1 MIFKKGDLVEIF
13 ERGKNIASLF
23 FPIQKNLLGI
33 LVKNIETNLWIIY
46 FPTSNYFLRFF
57 EFEFKQAK
65 LKNEP
70 PK

>member
-57 EFEFKQAK
+57 GNLFQVEHN
-65 LKNEP
+65 L
-70 PK
+70 